1 MKITGVLLAAG
12 TSSRLGSRNKLLLKY
27 NNRTV
32 IEVSVQQLT
41 NSHVDDV
48 VIVTGFERDRI
59 ENQLVGCLTLRMRLL
74 YNSRYHLG
82 RAESI
87 KCAVKNIAGK
97 ADAALFMV
105 ADKPGVSTALINK
118 AIDRYRKDRP
128 TILYVETPAG
138 RGHPIIFSKAVF
150 NDLLSL
156 KGDCVGNELIMKYE
170 SNAVKMKDRTVQV
183 DIDEEADYRRLLEG
197 EAGRRVS

>member
-32 IEVSVQQLT
+32 IEVSVQQLA

-59 ENQLVGCLTLRMRLL
+59 ENQLTGCLTLRMRLL
-74 YNSRYHLG
+74 YNSRYYLG

-87 KCAVKNIAGK
+87 KCAVKDIAGK
-97 ADAALFMV
+97 SDAALFMV

-156 KGDCVGNELIMKYE
+156 KGDCVGNELITKYE

-197 EAGRRVS
+197 EAVRRLS